1 MGVIM
6 ALQNPD
12 AFTMPSLQAFLKEA
26 FARLP
31 EIFEGS
37 EAPIEWLRD
46 NCSDP
51 DVGIFLAMDDRME
64 FEGLLVMS
72 AQGVYP
78 FSPHPWVLYL
88 YAEKHPET
96 RVVLQRSANEWLK
109 ARGYTR
115 AMAHNSSPL
124 SDEAFLATFGDV
136 AKGRVV
142 GSVIEFEVSE

>member
-12 AFTMPSLQAFLKEA
+12 AFAMPTLQAFLEEA

-31 EIFEGS
+31 EVFEDQD
-37 EAPIEWLRD
+37 APIEWLRE
-46 NCSDP
+46 NCTDP

-72 AQGVYP
+72 AQGIYP
-78 FSPHPWVLYL
+78 FSPNPWVVYL
-88 YAEKHPET
+88 YAEKSPESKT
-96 RVVLQRSANEWLK
+96 VLARSANEWLR
-109 ARGYTR
+109 ARGYKR
-115 AMAHNSSPL
+115 AMAHNASPL
-124 SDEAFLATFGDV
+124 SDEDFLSTFNEV

-142 GSVIEFEVSE
+142 ASVIEFEVSE